1 MLALHPE
8 WLVPAEFP
16 VLAAEEVHVWLAVL
30 PAREEAVS
38 DLARFLSPDEQA
50 RAARFHFPKDRA
62 AFVTARG
69 RLRTLLGRYLRI
81 APEKIRFIL
90 NSHGKPELPA
100 PAPLQF
106 NLSHSGEL
114 AAFAFTR
121 HHRVG
126 VDVEQVRADFA
137 SDPVAERF
145 FAAGEVG
152 QLRALPAPA
161 RANAFFDCWTRKE
174 AFVKARGEGLSLGLE
189 QFEVLVDGP
198 ARLLSVTG
206 GDPSRWSMHDLHPAD
221 GYAGAVAV
229 DSPQSRLRCWRWG

>member
-1 MLALHPE
+1 MPVLHPE

-16 VLAAEEVHVWLAVL
+16 VLAAEEVHVWLSVL
-30 PAREEAVS
+30 PAAEESVS
-38 DLARFLSPDEQA
+38 HLARLLSPDEQA

-69 RLRTLLGRYLRI
+69 RLRTLLGRYLRTP
-81 APEKIRFIL
+81 PEKIRFIL
-90 NSHGKPELPA
+90 NAHGKPELPV

-137 SDPVAERF
+137 NDSVAERF
-145 FAAGEVG
+145 FAPGEVT
-152 QLRALPAPA
+152 QLRALPAA
-161 RANAFFDCWTRKE
+161 AQAAAFFECWTRKE
-174 AFVKARGEGLSLGLE
+174 SFVKARGEGLSLGLE
-189 QFEVLVDGP
+189 QFEVSVGGP
-198 ARLLSVTG
+198 AQLLSVAG
-206 GDPSRWSMHDLHPAD
+206 GDAARWTMHDLHPAD

-229 DSPQSRLRCWRWG
+229 DLAQSRLRRWRWS

>member
-1 MLALHPE
+1 MPVLHPE

-16 VLAAEEVHVWLAVL
+16 VLAAEEVHVWLSVL
-30 PAREEAVS
+30 PAAEESVPQ
-38 DLARFLSPDEQA
+38 LARLLSPDEQA

-69 RLRTLLGRYLRI
+69 RLRMLLGRYLRT

-90 NSHGKPELPA
+90 NAHGKPELPV

-126 VDVEQVRADFA
+126 VDVEQVREDFA
-137 SDPVAERF
+137 NNSVAERF
-145 FAAGEVG
+145 FAPVEVT
-152 QLRALPAPA
+152 QLRTLPAA
-161 RANAFFDCWTRKE
+161 GQTAAFFECWTRKE

-189 QFEVLVDGP
+189 QFEVSVGGP
-198 ARLLSVTG
+198 ARLLSVEG
-206 GDPSRWSMHDLHPAD
+206 GEAARWTLHDLHPAD

-229 DSPQSRLRCWRWG
+229 ESAQAMLRRFAP